1 LNRDKYRFVHD
12 WPSGVATSSV
22 LPSEQ
27 DYGMEYIKK
36 SLPVY
41 AAIAKNYLLLAE
53 KLSFALVTSS
63 VLGRMKTFLHGDH
76 HAAFKTN
83 IFNAVRNGAAHLLET
98 QPTRLADYQATYQS
112 LPKPAIVPY
121 VNALSSLGDIVAWQ
135 RISGCN
141 PMVLSRCEQLP
152 LNFPVTEAHFQA
164 AMGPHDSL
172 RDATKEGRLYLAD
185 YALLDGVECGVT
197 NGLQKYL
204 AAPLALYA
212 VDKVEQRLR
221 SVCIQTG
228 QDPAIYPIFTPADQW
243 HWRMANQ
250 CVQVADANHHEA
262 SSHLGRTHLV
272 MEAVLLAMK
281 NTMAPNHPLA
291 VLLNAHTVTTMAIN
305 HSAKTD
311 LIAPGGTVD
320 TTFAPKI
327 RHFGDLVRKALLSYP
342 LTSANP
348 RSDLGARGLL
358 DAAVLPQHPYRDD
371 VLPIWD
377 AIVDYLTEYT
387 ALYYPTGT
395 EVIADK
401 ELQAFVRLLSAPE
414 GGRLVGVPA
423 VQTTASL
430 AHLLSTLVF
439 IATAQHSALNFSQY
453 DHMSYAPNMG
463 GALYAPVP
471 TMSTPNTQ
479 AAYMALL
486 TPRKVA
492 VSSASFVYLLSNV
505 RTSRLGE
512 YAPGTFI
519 DPNVQP
525 VLARFQ
531 DRLIQLEEENKA
543 RDLKRLLSYPYLRPS
558 QVLQSISI

>member
-1 LNRDKYRFVHD
+1 M
-12 WPSGVATSSV
+12 

-27 DYGMEYIKK
+27 DYGIEYIKK

-41 AAIAKNYLLLAE
+41 AAVAENYVFLAE
-53 KLSFALVTSS
+53 KLSFELVASS
-63 VLGRMKTFLHGDH
+63 VLERMQTFMHGDH
-76 HAAFKTN
+76 QAAFKTN
-83 IFNAVRNGAAHLLET
+83 IFNAVRNGAVHFNET
-98 QPTRLADYQATYQS
+98 QPPHLEDYQITYQS
-112 LPKPAIVPY
+112 LPKPAIVPF
-121 VNALSSLGDIVAWQ
+121 VNDLNSLGDVVAWQ
-135 RISGCN
+135 RIAGCN

-152 LNFPVTEAHFQA
+152 PKFPVTETHFQA

-172 RDATKEGRLYLAD
+172 TVAAEEGRLFLAD
-185 YALLDGVECGVT
+185 YAVLEGVECGVT

-212 VDKVEQRLR
+212 VDMVDRRLR

-228 QDPAIYPIFTPADQW
+228 QNPSIYPIFTPADQW

-262 SSHLGRTHLV
+262 SSHLGHTHLV
-272 MEAVLLAMK
+272 METVVLAMK
-281 NTMAPNHPLA
+281 NALAPNHPLA

-327 RHFGDLVRKALLSYP
+327 RQFGGLVRKALLSYP

-358 DAAVLPQHPYRDD
+358 DTAVLPQHPYRDD
-371 VLPIWD
+371 ALPLWD
-377 AIVDYLTEYT
+377 AILDYLTEYT
-387 ALYYPTGT
+387 SLYYPTDA
-395 EVIADK
+395 EVGADK
-401 ELQAFVRLLSAPE
+401 ELQAFVGLLSAPD
-414 GGRLVGVPA
+414 GGRLVGVPS
-423 VQTTASL
+423 VETTASL

-439 IATAQHSALNFSQY
+439 IATAQHSAVNFSQY
-453 DHMSYAPNMG
+453 DHMSYSPNMG

-531 DRLIQLEEENKA
+531 DRLIHLEEESKA
-543 RDLKRLLSYPYLRPS
+543 RDAKRLLSYPYLRPT